1 MELSVTVLSM
11 KKLLLS
17 YMKLGSR
24 REVSRSK
31 SNVMALCSRTDTVN
45 SQEMYAGWRKISKSC
60 VVSNFVS
67 ADRIQVDRIRL
78 RWNWIESKSNLVA
91 SANAP
96 QKKEAMLHNI
106 LVPLTSLYML
116 HIFTHCTVPCPLP

>member
-1 MELSVTVLSM
+1 MELSGTVLSM

-24 REVSRSK
+24 RKGSRSK
-31 SNVMALCSRTDTVN
+31 SNVMALCSRTDTAN
-45 SQEMYAGWRKISKSC
+45 SRETYAGREVTKSRA
-60 VVSNFVS
+60 VGNFVS
-67 ADRIQVDRIRL
+67 ADRIQVHRIGL

-96 QKKEAMLHNI
+96 
-106 LVPLTSLYML
+106 
-116 HIFTHCTVPCPLP
+116 